1 LEPLSNIQLAL
12 TKAIQV
18 SRSSFLPRNKKVS
31 GFKHIL
37 YSSLEKIKKRKCL
50 PVYESE
56 CGMET
61 FNKSFQK

>member
-1 LEPLSNIQLAL
+1 MCQLDMSAIGALSNIQLAL

-37 YSSLEKIKKRKCL
+37 YSSLEKIKKKKMSSSL
-50 PVYESE
+50 
-56 CGMET
+56 
-61 FNKSFQK
+61 